1 VRAIGVILATILLLI
16 ALIGGQFYRI
26 SGLEYLIATYILYLA
41 YELMEFHK
49 IISSFRPFVVALT
62 IYLAL
67 KAISAN
73 VPYFALYL
81 APIEPVLLPFLFS
94 LALVK
99 FELPFRYQPVVTTVG
114 LILSA
119 FFGYQLITLLP
130 IKGSEEVG
138 IIFAILMA
146 LLAVTIILPAIHSKF
161 EFLRKVRSF
170 LVTSTLIVSA
180 YYVFVRPILT
190 PGLKNFVD
198 WLIVAGIFFKASS
211 ILRRSMVVDESE
223 VVKVHE
229 FKETLRKDE
238 IIESAEKAKRLFV
251 DKGIKSPLIAVIA
264 HVLLSS
270 GWKLD
275 EVAKVISFIVSHED
289 DKVPKLSFGWERRLI
304 ERRNKKRRLE
314 VIKNLEKYLKREGVE
329 FGS

>member
-1 VRAIGVILATILLLI
+1 MRAIGVILATILLLI
-16 ALIGGQFYRI
+16 ALVGGQFYRI
-26 SGLEYLIATYILYLA
+26 SGLEFLIATYILYLA

-99 FELPFRYQPVVTTVG
+99 FELPFRYQPVVTIVG

-146 LLAVTIILPAIHSKF
+146 LLAVTVILPAIHSKF

-251 DKGIKSPLIAVIA
+251 ERGIKSPLIAVIA

>member
-1 VRAIGVILATILLLI
+1 MRAIGVILATILLLI